1 MTSYLVVL
9 IKANHSSF
17 IYLHFATGKIRE
29 QIFKIISASFP
40 WAIIKPQENF
50 PLRQVDAYR

>member
-17 IYLHFATGKIRE
+17 IYLLFATGKIRE
-29 QIFKIISASFP
+29 PIFKIISAFFH
-40 WAIIKPQENF
+40 WAIIKTQENF
-50 PLRQVDAYR
+50 PLRQVVAYQ